1 MIFYRKSLLE
11 NEFNMWLIDPEAPLW
26 TKMYNLQ
33 ETIHDNSAQTEGAEY
48 LGTEFLRIVNWK
60 SELHQKQHI
69 STLNGSK
76 AQ

>member
-1 MIFYRKSLLE
+1 
-11 NEFNMWLIDPEAPLW
+11 
-26 TKMYNLQ
+26 MYNLQ
-33 ETIHDNSAQTEGAEY
+33 ETIHDNSAQTEGPEY
-48 LGTEFLRIVNWK
+48 LGTEFLRIINWK